1 MISSTMGECRS
12 SLTSLLIQVLI
23 SSRNA
28 LIFTNNAL
36 PSIRASTKPV
46 TLTHINHYTIQKSV
60 YTSERYK
67 ASPMEELIL
76 KKNEEQTQY
85 RI

>member
-1 MISSTMGECRS
+1 MPSYSQIM
-12 SLTSLLIQVLI
+12 LYQV
-23 SSRNA
+23 S
-28 LIFTNNAL
+28 
-36 PSIRASTKPV
+36 RASTKPV

-85 RI
+85 RIWKQI